1 MDTVIGALIPIL
13 LLGSGGYALYTYL
26 RLRREWDFFDNK
38 FLLPGNCPADA
49 CQDVDGYLEYI
60 SPRLLIFSIACLVF
74 GLLCIPV
81 VFTSVGEKM
90 GLGGTLLN
98 VLNYVVPGVGLA
110 VFVWYMISQSR
121 AAKRFW

>member
-1 MDTVIGALIPIL
+1 
-13 LLGSGGYALYTYL
+13 
-26 RLRREWDFFDNK
+26 
-38 FLLPGNCPADA
+38 
-49 CQDVDGYLEYI
+49 VDGYLEYI